1 MTSKDRNLTLAATC
15 PPPAASRARRA
26 RRPGAMASATLL
38 VLSLNL
44 VCLGGGGYWLYR
56 HADPI
61 AAAADAAAADAA
73 AADAAPAAAAAVTAR
88 AVAELRDALRALDAR
103 IGHLQL
109 TLDEQRRLGNAAL
122 LDIHQQLGAL
132 RAVRAGATGA
142 PVPAAGQWLINA
154 GAFAA
159 PQPAATLQQALA
171 ALGYTVQITGPGEG
185 DPAAHQVQVTGFADR
200 HAAEQ
205 AAARIMAQTDL
216 NGLWVWQHI
225 D

>member
-61 AAAADAAAADAA
+61 AA